1 MDLLTITLNVVLDKR
16 EASSYPVIVNFGKRV
31 VFGKAKNAVPKPSHL
46 KGHFKNSCIG
56 TKHVD
61 GAGRPSV
68 ESDVYSLD
76 YLIITVSGP

>member
-1 MDLLTITLNVVLDKR
+1 MKP
-16 EASSYPVIVNFGKRV
+16 SFYSVIVNFSKRV

-46 KGHFKNSCIG
+46 KGHFKNSCIVP
-56 TKHVD
+56 KHVHVD

-68 ESDVYSLD
+68 ESNVYSLD